1 MIITSARLNGVVDP
15 SSEVGSLYFPAC
27 RSFYHPRGARP
38 TTGFSSVRRARLGE
52 QEKTMNSK
60 LFIAVTASGLLI
72 SAAAYADSE
81 RYPTGVAHTFSSGM
95 TLHDVGSEATPL
107 FDGTRNAT
115 QSNFMIKDVGSSG
128 YQDWGGQLV
137 GSPLRPVIMA
147 RP

>member
-1 MIITSARLNGVVDP
+1 MIITSARLKGVVDR
-15 SSEVGSLYFPAC
+15 SSDVGHLYFPAS

-72 SAAAYADSE
+72 SAVAYADSE
-81 RYPTGVAHTFSSGM
+81 GYPTGVAHTFSSGM

-107 FDGTRNAT
+107 FDGARNGT
-115 QSNFMIKDVGSSG
+115 HSNFAIKDFGSSG
-128 YQDWGGQLV
+128 YQDWSGQPA
-137 GSPLRPVIMA
+137 GSTLRPIIAA